1 MPTMYEARLRHAR
14 HYAEK
19 VTHQSKQQADYAWVD
34 VELGQLQQ
42 VQSHLGSLDDD
53 TSAQILI
60 SITENVALAMYNYG
74 QRIQMLEWCN
84 RALSVADRI
93 DHDSGS
99 LLIAKGRLE
108 SALGNIDEATETYQK
123 AVDDSDPASLAYA
136 QALLALSGITLNRG
150 EYQGVRDQLGDIAAL
165 LRKHGHDDYVVLVDY
180 QNAMYDF
187 RHGNFEAAL
196 STFLDLDNRLRDNPT
211 LASLYPGTEVTE
223 LQYTVWFAIG
233 CIYRKLAIGSI
244 RRRQHYY
251 EKALHYLHM
260 LHKESQARIHSE
272 MQAASAH
279 HIGWVYLNQ
288 GQREQAL
295 TFAHISQE
303 VYEKLNRVA
312 GMADVYEQVGLIHIA
327 MGQPEHGLF
336 YVQRSFDLR
345 TQIENKHG
353 AASSM
358 RRVAIAQFHLKQ
370 WWQSFA
376 SLVRSIQMYQ
386 SMGVLG
392 VKRVIG
398 ISLEL
403 FEWTIGRKRFTL

>member
-1 MPTMYEARLRHAR
+1 MYEARLRHAQ

-19 VTHQSKQQADYAWVD
+19 VTQQSKKPADYAWID
-34 VELGQLQQ
+34 ADLGQLQQ
-42 VQSHLGSLDDD
+42 VQSHLGFHDDD
-53 TSAQILI
+53 TSAQILV

-74 QRIQMLEWCN
+74 QRVQMLEWCN

-108 SALGNIDEATETYQK
+108 SALGNIDGATEAYQK
-123 AVDDSDPASLAYA
+123 AVAGSDPTSLAYA

-165 LRKHGHDDYVVLVDY
+165 LREHGHDDYVVLVDY

-233 CIYRKLAIGSI
+233 CIYRKLAIGSM
-244 RRRQHYY
+244 RGRQHYY
-251 EKALHYLHM
+251 EKALHYLHR
-260 LHKESQARIHSE
+260 LHEESKARIHSE

-295 TFAHISQE
+295 MFAHTSQN

-312 GMADVYEQVGLIHIA
+312 GMADVYEQIGLIHIA

-353 AASSM
+353 AASSV

-392 VKRVIG
+392 MKRVIG

-403 FEWTIGRKRFTL
+403 LEWTIGRKRFTL